1 MLYSVSYDFSGAQD
15 ERQALEQ
22 ALIGIGQS
30 VRCLESTWLLISD
43 ESASQIRQKLE
54 ASVTSTLFCLITE
67 IPGKNNAWSLDAA
80 RGVKS
85 WRIANTIEMC

>member
-15 ERQALEQ
+15 ERQTLEQ
-22 ALIGIGQS
+22 TLIGIGQA

-43 ESASQIRQKLE
+43 ESASQIRQRLE
-54 ASVTSTLFCLITE
+54 ASVTSPLFCLITE
-67 IPGKNNAWSLDAA
+67 IPGKNNAWFLDSA